1 MANSDETDKPRQPSL
16 RKYLFGQQLF
26 RREGCRPS
34 RGFKLQSPN
43 RAPDMLL
50 SSLLPARQP
59 RRQQRVYPRMLHA
72 LTNEELGAS
81 HLSSRMSSPTPWL
94 SEAAFHGQT
103 AEVLAGEIDELRLT
117 DLPLVKAFD
126 RYNGAD
132 KFARHGAA
140 TQWVCQGGGC
150 ASLHGHTADTTVS
163 QAATRARAP
172 ISARVAVAREPLRTA
187 PQLRSSLARVDGAT
201 DRPFRDADVCAP
213 GCGSNQP
220 PTCAGHAGCAAVQP
234 CSRAAL

>member
-1 MANSDETDKPRQPSL
+1 MYLLTYMYEEARDDFYLPKVRQ
-16 RKYLFGQQLF
+16 
-26 RREGCRPS
+26 EHA
-34 RGFKLQSPN
+34 RGA
-43 RAPDMLL
+43 RMLL

-59 RRQQRVYPRMLHA
+59 RRQQRIYPRML
-72 LTNEELGAS
+72 TGGLGAS
-81 HLSSRMSSPTPWL
+81 HLCSRMSSPTPWL

-140 TQWVCQGGGC
+140 TQWVCQGDGC

-213 GCGSNQP
+213 GSSNQP
-220 PTCAGHAGCAAVQP
+220 PTCAGHAGRAAVPPCRRATVQP
-234 CSRAAL
+234 CSHAAEQPYSRAR

>member
-1 MANSDETDKPRQPSL
+1 
-16 RKYLFGQQLF
+16 
-26 RREGCRPS
+26 
-34 RGFKLQSPN
+34 
-43 RAPDMLL
+43 MLL

-59 RRQQRVYPRMLHA
+59 RRQQRIYPRMLHA
-72 LTNEELGAS
+72 LTDDPS

-140 TQWVCQGGGC
+140 TQWVCQGDGC

-172 ISARVAVAREPLRTA
+172 ISARVAVAREPSRTT
-187 PQLRSSLARVDGAT
+187 PPLRSSLARVDGAT

-220 PTCAGHAGCAAVQP
+220 PTCAGCSLCSLGNLWCVSNSSCRLCRLCSRAAVQP
-234 CSRAAL
+234 DSRAR

>member
-1 MANSDETDKPRQPSL
+1 
-16 RKYLFGQQLF
+16 
-26 RREGCRPS
+26 
-34 RGFKLQSPN
+34 
-43 RAPDMLL
+43 MLL
-50 SSLLPARQP
+50 SSLLPAREP

-234 CSRAAL
+234 CSRVAVPPYSRAAL